1 MYPPPL
7 IQNSAAHLILVL
19 NFYRTTL
26 HPVHHTG
33 SLLQLITRSNCHLK
47 VEVFTLIHSLPSSTP
62 ESPRGRSPLS
72 ALDNKQKK
80 RNPCWALVLHWTRFY
95 LFIYL
100 DKTLQV
106 LDDIS
111 LLLLRGLNALFVSCL
126 EKKKKKKPRPN
137 ECNVMQHTFHH
148 LFISHLPPI
157 PLIFI
162 WARRKMCEKMRGKWM
177 HV

>member
-62 ESPRGRSPLS
+62 ESPRGCSPLS

-80 RNPCWALVLHWTRFY
+80 KKSLLSACAALNTL

-126 EKKKKKKPRPN
+126 EKKKKKKKKAP
-137 ECNVMQHTFHH
+137 
-148 LFISHLPPI
+148 
-157 PLIFI
+157 
-162 WARRKMCEKMRGKWM
+162 AK
-177 HV
+177 